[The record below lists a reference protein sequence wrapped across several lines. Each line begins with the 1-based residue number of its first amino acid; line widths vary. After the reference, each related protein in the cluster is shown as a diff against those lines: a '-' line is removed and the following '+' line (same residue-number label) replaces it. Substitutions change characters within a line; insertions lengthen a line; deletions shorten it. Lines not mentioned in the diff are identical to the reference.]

1 MSAIYF
7 KGQKYT
13 GPTLNLGSGSL
24 TTYDKTI
31 VGGINEI
38 NSLYKVVVVEV
49 PSFSSLPQTITDSR
63 ITADHVVVYWWVQ
76 SNNSMVDDWSV
87 TTSDGS
93 FTISGAMS
101 DISTTLTLVF
111 AIKQ

>member
-24 TTYDKTI
+24 ATDDKTI

-38 NSLYKVVVVEV
+38 NSLYKMLQIDVA
-49 PSFSSLPQTITDSR
+49 SFSSLPQTITDSR
-63 ITADHVVVYWWVQ
+63 ITSDHVVIDSVFSNQ
-76 SNNSMVDDWSV
+76 SVMTSDLSW

-93 FTISGAMS
+93 ITISGS
-101 DISTTLTLVF
+101 ISGSTTLTLILAV
-111 AIKQ
+111 KQ

>member
-24 TTYDKTI
+24 TTDDKTI

-38 NSLYKVVVVEV
+38 NSLYKVVVVEFA
-49 PSFSSLPQTITDSR
+49 SFSSLPQTRFTFAVLLSAAQAKE
-63 ITADHVVVYWWVQ
+63 TNCQ
-76 SNNSMVDDWSV
+76 S
-87 TTSDGS
+87 
-93 FTISGAMS
+93 
-101 DISTTLTLVF
+101 
-111 AIKQ
+111 